1 MGYDFDRVIERR
13 GSLCIKYDFAKERG
27 REEDV
32 LPLWVADMDFQTAP
46 EVLERLH
53 GAVAQTGYS
62 QVNLMGLA
70 ATQAAYETGE
80 EWLAELKGYLG
91 GNLEFVRTF
100 LGERLPEIKLTEP
113 EGKAL
118 NESISPA
125 RKVR

>member
-1 MGYDFDRVIERR
+1 
-13 GSLCIKYDFAKERG
+13 
-27 REEDV
+27 
-32 LPLWVADMDFQTAP
+32 
-46 EVLERLH
+46 
-53 GAVAQTGYS
+53 
-62 QVNLMGLA
+62 MGLA
-70 ATQAAYETGE
+70 ATQAAYEMGE

-100 LGERLPEIKLTEP
+100 LGERLSEIKLTEP

>member
-1 MGYDFDRVIERR
+1 
-13 GSLCIKYDFAKERG
+13 
-27 REEDV
+27 
-32 LPLWVADMDFQTAP
+32 
-46 EVLERLH
+46 
-53 GAVAQTGYS
+53 
-62 QVNLMGLA
+62 MGLA